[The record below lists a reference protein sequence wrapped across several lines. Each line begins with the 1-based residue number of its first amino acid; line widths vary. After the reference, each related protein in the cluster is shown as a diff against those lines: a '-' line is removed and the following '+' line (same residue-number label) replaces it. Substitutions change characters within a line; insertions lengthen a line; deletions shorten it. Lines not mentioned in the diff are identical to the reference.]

1 MKAKVIKDT
10 KELDYPFLTIT
21 KGTIVEVIGSI
32 LENGAIAVRVQIDT
46 ENEHNALVMAKH
58 LEAIEED

>member
-10 KELDYPFLTIT
+10 KELDYPFLTIK

-46 ENEHNALVMAKH
+46 ENEHNALLKAKH

>member
-32 LENGAIAVRVQIDT
+32 LENGAIAVRVQLGN
-46 ENEHNALVMAKH
+46 ENEHNALVKAKH